1 MKKRKKE
8 LIEQIAEQY
17 RGSAVPECPYF
28 GECGGC
34 MFQDLSYENQLLV
47 KRDYLRKL
55 FEDSVEVKEVIGD
68 RPFAYRNRM
77 DFVCAFGKRGL
88 RERGFFKHVVD
99 LERCAIMQDNSNTF
113 WSGLREHLADIEDHD
128 YVKHNGYLRYVVLRQ
143 AAFTGEVMCNFV
155 TSSHEEKLGH
165 ALEYAL
171 EYAQSVSQ
179 VISPGLADVSF
190 GEVRDIKNGFITEH
204 FDSIKYRITPN
215 SFFQSNSRVALK
227 MYTRIAE
234 FAEGRTLDLYCG
246 VGTISLFAAQKCES
260 VTGVELLEEA
270 VVAARENMA
279 LNEITNCSF
288 VAADARAYMKANT
301 GKFDTLIVDP
311 PRSGMHPKMIRAI
324 EELAP
329 PKIVYM
335 SCNPSIFKLELPQL
349 SSYRLELFEAH
360 DMFPQTPH
368 VEAIAVL
375 KRK

>member
-1 MKKRKKE
+1 VKKRKKE

-17 RGSAVPECPYF
+17 RGSAMPECPHF

-34 MFQDLSYENQLLV
+34 MFQDISYQNQLLI
-47 KRDYLRKL
+47 KKEYLQKL
-55 FEDSVEVKEVIGD
+55 FEDSVEVKEVIGEN
-68 RPFAYRNRM
+68 PYHYRNRM

-88 RERGFFKHVVD
+88 RKRGFFKHVVD
-99 LERCAIMQDNSNTF
+99 IESCKIMQENSNTF
-113 WSGLREHLADIEDHD
+113 WSGLREFLADVEDHD

-155 TSSHEEKLGH
+155 TSTHDERLGR
-165 ALEYAL
+165 ALEYAV
-171 EYAQSVSQ
+171 EHAQSVSQ
-179 VISPGLADVSF
+179 IISPGLADVSF
-190 GEVRDIKNGFITEH
+190 GEVKDIKNGHITEQ
-204 FDSIKYRITPN
+204 FDAIKYNITPN
-215 SFFQSNSRVALK
+215 SFFQSNSAVALK
-227 MYTRIAE
+227 MYKCIAE

-260 VTGVELLEEA
+260 VTGVEIIEEA
-270 VVAARENMA
+270 VTAAKENAA
-279 LNEITNCSF
+279 LNEIANCTF
-288 VAADARAYMKANT
+288 VAADARVFMKENT
-301 GKFDTLIVDP
+301 GKFDTLILDP

-335 SCNPSIFKLELPQL
+335 SCNPSAFKLEMPMLEN
-349 SSYRLELFEAH
+349 YRLELFEAH

-368 VEAIAVL
+368 VEAVAVL